1 MIYVF
6 LEQQYKNRD
15 GYEGRFRVK
24 FIIFFQLIFTKTFS
38 SDSVMFSYDSI
49 FFLTL

>member
-15 GYEGRFRVK
+15 GYEGK
-24 FIIFFQLIFTKTFS
+24 FIIFFQLIFPKTFS